1 MDYAELRETAKSK
14 IMKNKKDLLLTILSV
29 FFIFSIV
36 LVLVFIFNKIEY
48 RKYIGQEFEIRNNI
62 TVSGEGRVFAK
73 PDLAIVNF
81 SVISE
86 AKTVS
91 EAMENNTQKMN
102 RIISFMRENKIE
114 DRDLKTIAFRISPR
128 YEWPENGIRRTRVLV
143 GYEVRQSL
151 EIRIRDMEKI
161 GTLIEGGTLLGAN
174 QVGSLQFII
183 DNKEELKNQAREQA
197 IEKAKEKAE
206 TLAVQ
211 LNIQLKRIVDFK
223 ELDHRRPFDHRF
235 DRWLEVAVP
244 EPLAPEIEIG
254 ENEVRIT
261 VQITYEIK

>member
-1 MDYAELRETAKSK
+1 MDYAKLRETAKSK

-128 YEWPENGIRRTRVLV
+128 YEWPENGIV
-143 GYEVRQSL
+143 
-151 EIRIRDMEKI
+151 
-161 GTLIEGGTLLGAN
+161 
-174 QVGSLQFII
+174 
-183 DNKEELKNQAREQA
+183 EQ
-197 IEKAKEKAE
+197 E
-206 TLAVQ
+206 
-211 LNIQLKRIVDFK
+211 
-223 ELDHRRPFDHRF
+223 
-235 DRWLEVAVP
+235 
-244 EPLAPEIEIG
+244 
-254 ENEVRIT
+254 
-261 VQITYEIK
+261 Y